1 MTKTDQPSRALPTNL
16 KELREFAMQL
26 NKGKY
31 SNVPAHAIPKP
42 QPFKDSSANELT
54 KSVLYDLIEVRG
66 AAAYR
71 INNVGIW
78 DAKRGVYRKGGTVKG
93 IPDIIG
99 VLDGRFIGIEIKYGK
114 DRQSADQKVVEQ
126 EIQGAGGVYF
136 ITKSYA
142 DYLEHINSL

>member
-1 MTKTDQPSRALPTNL
+1 MTEKKLPTSL
-16 KELREFAMQL
+16 KELREFALQL

-42 QPFKDSSANELT
+42 VPFKDSSANELT

-99 VLDGRFIGIEIKYGK
+99 VLDGRFIGIEIKYGT
-114 DRQSADQKVVEQ
+114 DRQSADQKVVEA
-126 EIQGAGGVYF
+126 EIQSAGGVYF
-136 ITKSYA
+136 IAKTYL
-142 DYLEHINSL
+142 DYLSKINEI

>member
-1 MTKTDQPSRALPTNL
+1 MTEKKLPTSLN
-16 KELREFAMQL
+16 ELREFAMQL

-42 QPFKDSSANELT
+42 VPFKDSSAELT

-99 VLDGRFIGIEIKYGK
+99 VLDGRFIGIEIKYGT
-114 DRQSADQKVVEQ
+114 DRQSADQKVVEA
-126 EIQGAGGVYF
+126 EIQSAGGVYF
-136 ITKSYA
+136 IAKTYL
-142 DYLEHINSL
+142 DYLSKINEI

>member
-1 MTKTDQPSRALPTNL
+1 MTDLPKNL
-16 KELREFAMQL
+16 KELREFATQL

-31 SNVPAHAIPKP
+31 SNVPAHAIPKA

-54 KSVLYDLIEVRG
+54 KSVLYDLINVRG

-99 VLDGRFIGIEIKYGK
+99 VLNGRFIGIEIKYGK
-114 DRQSADQKVVEQ
+114 DRQSADQKIVEQ

-136 ITKSYA
+136 IAKSYA
-142 DYLEHINSL
+142 DYLSKMNDI

>member
-1 MTKTDQPSRALPTNL
+1 MMKNDLPTNL
-16 KELREFAMQL
+16 KELRAFATEL

-31 SNVPAHAIPKP
+31 SNVPEHAIPKA

-71 INNVGIW
+71 INNVGIY

-93 IPDIIG
+93 IPDIIA
-99 VLDGRFIGIEIKYGK
+99 VLDGRFLGIEVKYGA
-114 DRQSADQKVVEQ
+114 DRQSADQRVVEL

-136 ITKSYA
+136 IAKTYEGYL
-142 DYLEHINSL
+142 DYMNKL

>member
-1 MTKTDQPSRALPTNL
+1 MTEKKLPTSL

-31 SNVPAHAIPKP
+31 SNVPAHAVPKP

-54 KSVLYDLIEVRG
+54 KSVIYDLIHVRG

-78 DAKRGVYRKGGTVKG
+78 DAKRGTYRKGGTVKG

-99 VLDGRFIGIEIKYGK
+99 VLDGRFIGIEIKYGT

-136 ITKSYA
+136 IAKTYA
-142 DYLEHINSL
+142 DYLEKMQAL

>member
-1 MTKTDQPSRALPTNL
+1 MTMTEKTLPTNL

-31 SNVPAHAIPKP
+31 SNVPAHAVPKP

-54 KSVLYDLIEVRG
+54 KSVIYDLIHVRG

-78 DAKRGVYRKGGTVKG
+78 DAKRGTYRKGGTVKG

-99 VLDGRFIGIEIKYGK
+99 VIDGRFIGIEIKYGK

-136 ITKSYA
+136 IAKSYA
-142 DYLEHINSL
+142 DYLEKINDL

>member
-1 MTKTDQPSRALPTNL
+1 MTKTDQPTRALPTNL
-16 KELREFAMQL
+16 KELREFAMEL

-71 INNVGIW
+71 GRCAVAARRRLAVEPTGGIAH
-78 DAKRGVYRKGGTVKG
+78 D
-93 IPDIIG
+93 P
-99 VLDGRFIGIEIKYGK
+99 GRRHFRRLCRAFLPG
-114 DRQSADQKVVEQ
+114 
-126 EIQGAGGVYF
+126 
-136 ITKSYA
+136 
-142 DYLEHINSL
+142 

>member
-1 MTKTDQPSRALPTNL
+1 
-16 KELREFAMQL
+16 
-26 NKGKY
+26 
-31 SNVPAHAIPKP
+31 VPAHAIPKP
-42 QPFKDSSANELT
+42 VPFKDSSANELT

-99 VLDGRFIGIEIKYGK
+99 VLDGRFIGIEIKYGT
-114 DRQSADQKVVEQ
+114 DRQSADQKVVEA
-126 EIQGAGGVYF
+126 EIQSAGGVYF
-136 ITKSYA
+136 IAKTYL
-142 DYLEHINSL
+142 DYLSKINEI